1 MKFFSKVYSS
11 FQNEL
16 DDCDRNVLIV
26 CTATHKTKL
35 MYFFLVQTDQG
46 DVFKVTLESEHDIV
60 SQIFYSVVLLLK
72 KKNVL
77 KNLIR

>member
-1 MKFFSKVYSS
+1 M
-11 FQNEL
+11 
-16 DDCDRNVLIV
+16 IV

-60 SQIFYSVVLLLK
+60 RFLFHF
-72 KKNVL
+72 VL
-77 KNLIR
+77 KYRFAPSLFGFC